1 MTAGD
6 TMRYTLSK
14 FSVYMSLFWCV
25 TAIVC
30 SGLTFASDEI
40 PAPQQ
45 KEPVVLK
52 GGTVYTGDGDIV
64 ENGMMVFSDGVI
76 TAVGRDVP
84 VPENARIIDISGKF
98 VYPALIE
105 AESELGLNEI
115 SAVPATV
122 DIIEKGEINPNVHAE
137 RAVNPD
143 SERIPVTR
151 ANGVALAVSVP
162 EGGLVSGLSALMML
176 DGWTWESMVLKAP
189 VGMVVRWPS
198 MLSAETYGVAS
209 DREKHRKQVAEQR
222 RKIEEAFRE
231 ARAYMEARMG
241 ENTDG
246 IPVHKT
252 DVRWEAMIPVFR
264 GELPV
269 FVYAQRK
276 REIETAV
283 EWADREKLRMV
294 LVGGLD
300 APMVADLLIEKDIP
314 VIVTP
319 ILRLPLR
326 RDDPYDAPYTVP
338 KRLYETGVRSV
349 SPGAAGMVTNAICH
363 IMPHKRG
370 LTAYRRMPRS
380 GRLPFRSLKFWE

>member
-1 MTAGD
+1 M
-6 TMRYTLSK
+6 
-14 FSVYMSLFWCV
+14 
-25 TAIVC
+25 
-30 SGLTFASDEI
+30 
-40 PAPQQ
+40 
-45 KEPVVLK
+45 
-52 GGTVYTGDGDIV
+52 
-64 ENGMMVFSDGVI
+64 
-76 TAVGRDVP
+76 P

-189 VGMVVRWPS
+189 VGMAVRWPT
-198 MLSAETYGVAS
+198 MLSTDTFGAADV
-209 DREKHRKQVAEQR
+209 REKHRKQVAEQR
-222 RKIEEAFRE
+222 RTIEEAFRD
-231 ARAYMEARMG
+231 ARSYMDARIG

-252 DVRWEAMIPVFR
+252 DVRWEAMIPVLR

-300 APMVADLLIEKDIP
+300 APLVADLLREKGIP
-314 VIVTP
+314 VVVTP

-338 KRLYETGVRSV
+338 KRLYEAGVRFCIAGGSGYGNERNLPYHAAQARAYGLPEDAALRSV
-349 SPGAAGMVTNAICH
+349 TLSVAEILGVEARVGSIAAGKDATVIVTDGDPLEIRTH
-363 IMPHKRG
+363 TERLFIQGRDVP
-370 LTAYRRMPRS
+370 LTSRHTRLNDKYRERY
-380 GRLPFRSLKFWE
+380 RLINETQ